1 YKGEK
6 IKKRGSAP
14 PALLLT
20 ENPDILASLAANEK
34 RPPLLIGFAAET
46 ENVVEN
52 ARKKRKSKG
61 VDWIV
66 ANDVSGPDG
75 ENPMGGNSNTVHI
88 VREKQV
94 DTWDT
99 MPKAEVAKRLVEK
112 IAEALAQ

>member
-1 YKGEK
+1 
-6 IKKRGSAP
+6 
-14 PALLLT
+14 LLT
-20 ENPDILASLAANEK
+20 ENPDILAGLSASDQ
-34 RPPLLIGFAAET
+34 RPGLLIGFAAET

-66 ANDVSGPDG
+66 ANDVSGGDG
-75 ENPMGGNSNTVHI
+75 ENPMGGSSNTVHI

-99 MPKAEVAKRLVEK
+99 MPKGEVARKLVEK
-112 IAEALAQ
+112 IAEALED